1 MLDADR
7 GIGLDGGVPEES
19 VMEKRSARQNGPS
32 VTAIGLGCMGMSEF
46 YGASD
51 DARSIEVIHHA
62 LARGVSF
69 LDTADMYGAGKNER
83 LVGRALKDRREE
95 AFLCTKFAVRRGED
109 GSWLGISGRPE
120 YVAAACDA
128 SLARLGVDHVD
139 LYYQHRVDPE
149 VPIEETVG
157 AMAALVKAGKV
168 RWLGMSEAAPETLR
182 RAVKVH
188 PIAALQTEL
197 SLWSRDPET
206 ELLATC
212 RELGVLFV
220 AYSPLGRGFLTG
232 QLRSR
237 ADLAADDFRRNLPR
251 FSEEHFEKNLALV
264 KEVET
269 LAARKGC
276 SAAQLALSWV
286 LGRGDHVVAIPG
298 TRSAKRLDENRA
310 AVEVTLSADD
320 LAALD
325 AAMPPGAA
333 GGTRYTA
340 PGMASVDR

>member
-1 MLDADR
+1 
-7 GIGLDGGVPEES
+7 
-19 VMEKRSARQNGPS
+19 MEKRSASPNGPS
-32 VTAIGLGCMGMSEF
+32 VTAVGLGCMGMSEF

-51 DARSIEVIHHA
+51 DARSVEVIHHA
-62 LARGVSF
+62 LDRGVTL

-83 LVGRALKDRREE
+83 LIGRALKTRRAE
-95 AFLCTKFAVRRGED
+95 AFLCTKFAVRRGDD

-128 SLARLGVDHVD
+128 SLARLGVEHID
-139 LYYQHRVDPE
+139 LYYQHRVDPQ
-149 VPIEETVG
+149 VPIEETIG

-182 RAVKVH
+182 RAAKVH

-197 SLWSRDPET
+197 SLWSREPET
-206 ELLATC
+206 ELLAAC

-232 QLRSR
+232 QLRSV

-251 FSEEHFEKNLALV
+251 FSEEHFAKNLTLV
-264 KEVET
+264 QAVEA

-276 SAAQLALSWV
+276 TAAQLALAWV

-298 TRSAKRLDENRA
+298 TRSAGRVDENA
-310 AVEVTLSADD
+310 AAAAVTLSPEDC
-320 LAALD
+320 AALD
-325 AAMPPGAA
+325 AIMPPGAA
-333 GGTRYTA
+333 EGTRYSA